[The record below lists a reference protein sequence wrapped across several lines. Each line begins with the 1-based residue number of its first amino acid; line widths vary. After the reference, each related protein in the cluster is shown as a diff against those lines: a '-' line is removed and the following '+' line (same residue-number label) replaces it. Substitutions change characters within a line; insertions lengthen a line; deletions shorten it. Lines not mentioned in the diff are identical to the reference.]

1 MAAEASEVSGR
12 LSLDL
17 DQWRVPTCAAAGAA
31 ARAGPTV
38 HAIQLDAGPLTKA
51 VASVLQLQAPAIRL
65 IHNSVAPFLM
75 AHGRVEHRDLVF
87 RLKNTTVETSGSV
100 GLDQS
105 LDMMV
110 AISLSGSL
118 LGNGPLAEA
127 IRQHPI
133 RLPLRGTLSHP
144 RIEPAALRSANGGR
158 CAGRWTSG

>member
-1 MAAEASEVSGR
+1 MARSLTAPQQARGSGR
-12 LSLDL
+12 L
-17 DQWRVPTCAAAGAA
+17 
-31 ARAGPTV
+31 TV

-65 IHNSVAPFLM
+65 IDNSVVPFLM
-75 AHGRVEHRDLVF
+75 ADGRVEHRDLVF

-144 RIEPAALRSANGGR
+144 RIEPAALRSANGALRGAVDQWLNRLRSKGEGGGR
-158 CAGRWTSG
+158 KAEGE

>member
-1 MAAEASEVSGR
+1 MA
-12 LSLDL
+12 D
-17 DQWRVPTCAAAGAA
+17 
-31 ARAGPTV
+31 
-38 HAIQLDAGPLTKA
+38 
-51 VASVLQLQAPAIRL
+51 
-65 IHNSVAPFLM
+65 
-75 AHGRVEHRDLVF
+75 GRVEHRDLVF

-144 RIEPAALRSANGGR
+144 RIEPAALRSANGAPARGGGPVAEPPAKQGGR
-158 CAGRWTSG
+158 RRAEGGRGIIGSPGP